1 MPDFT
6 LLGTE
11 HCHLCEEAENIL
23 HSAGLAFEA
32 IDIIDDD
39 TLMEAYGSRIPVL
52 RQMHTGHELNWP
64 FNLTDV
70 LAFISA
76 QRDRS

>member
-23 HSAGLAFEA
+23 HQAGLPYASV
-32 IDIIDDD
+32 DIADDED
-39 TLMEAYGSRIPVL
+39 LMNAYGIRIPVL
-52 RQMHTGHELNWP
+52 LRTDTGKELNWP
-64 FNLTDV
+64 FTRSEV
-70 LAFISA
+70 LAFA
-76 QRDRS
+76 AG

>member
-32 IDIIDDD
+32 IDITDDD
-39 TLMEAYGSRIPVL
+39 TLMEAYGLRIPVL
-52 RQMHTGHELNWP
+52 RQMGTGQELNWP

-70 LAFISA
+70 LAFIGG
-76 QRDRS
+76 QRNGS